1 MNKIH
6 FLIIFAFYLKLT
18 LHQKEEN
25 ISTKQSINTPYES
38 FEQITLTDE
47 KIPFYQE
54 NDMSIFIVNKLNSK
68 FNFNSIANNHD
79 GIQSIENNFDL
90 AKSNT
95 ADSMYTLLY
104 SDDKHF
110 LVGSRNRLFNFSME
124 NLLDKSSLN
133 RVSRYI

>member
-1 MNKIH
+1 MNQKL
-6 FLIIFAFYLKLT
+6 FLIIFACHLSLT
-18 LHQKEEN
+18 LSQQKQEN
-25 ISTKQSINTPYES
+25 IILNKLATTKDSLR
-38 FEQITLTDE
+38 QITLTDE

-54 NDMSIFIVNKLNSK
+54 NDMSIFIVNKLNGK
-68 FNFNSIANNHD
+68 FNFNSIENNGD
-79 GIQSIENNFDL
+79 EIQSIENNFDL

-124 NLLDKSSLN
+124 NLLDKNSLN
-133 RVSRYI
+133 RVSR

>member
-25 ISTKQSINTPYES
+25 ITNKQNINAPYDS
-38 FEQITLTDE
+38 FEQVTLTDE

-54 NDMSIFIVNKLNSK
+54 NGMSIFIIKKLNSK
-68 FNFNSIANNHD
+68 FNFNSIANND
-79 GIQSIENNFDL
+79 DEIQSIENNFDS

-124 NLLDKSSLN
+124 NLLDKNSLN
-133 RVSRYI
+133 RVRR

>member
-1 MNKIH
+1 MNQKL
-6 FLIIFAFYLKLT
+6 FLIIFACHLSLT
-18 LHQKEEN
+18 LSQQKQEN
-25 ISTKQSINTPYES
+25 IILNKLATTKDSLR
-38 FEQITLTDE
+38 QITLTDE

-79 GIQSIENNFDL
+79 EIQSIENNFDL
-90 AKSNT
+90 EKSNT
-95 ADSMYTLLY
+95 GDSMYTLLY

-124 NLLDKSSLN
+124 NLLDKNSLN
-133 RVSRYI
+133 RVSR